1 MTLHQT
7 NKNEYVRVRQG
18 DIYSNV
24 PYYESYKELN
34 GEFELTIY
42 EFPYVL
48 VLTQDCDLEQNK
60 NDRSKVKEP
69 NTLGLKQNDKHLI
82 SVIVVPLYNSEH
94 LFSGEHLSQLEI
106 LSQKHGSDQKK
117 TIKQNQTPRYHYI
130 EFDKDVVVPDSVIDF
145 KHYYSVSLEWLESNF
160 KNRICG
166 INPIYRELISQ
177 RFSNYLSRIGL
188 PEQGQV

>member
-7 NKNEYVRVRQG
+7 NKDDYKRVRQG

-34 GEFELTIY
+34 GEFELAVY

-60 NDRSKVKEP
+60 NVRVEKKE
-69 NTLGLKQNDKHLI
+69 LSSQGLIPNDKHLI
-82 SVIVVPLYNSEH
+82 SIIVVPLYNSEH
-94 LFSGEHLSQLEI
+94 LFLGQHLNKLKI
-106 LSQKHGSDQKK
+106 DAHKHTSDQRKI
-117 TIKQNQTPRYHYI
+117 IKQNKNQRYHYI
-130 EFDKDVVVPDSVIDF
+130 EFKDDVVVPNSVIDF
-145 KHYYSVSLEWLESNF
+145 KHYFSISLDWLESNSL
-160 KNRICG
+160 NRICG

-177 RFSNYLSRIGL
+177 RFSNFLSRIGL
-188 PEQGQV
+188 P

>member
-7 NKNEYVRVRQG
+7 NKADCDRVRQG
-18 DIYSNV
+18 DIYEKV
-24 PYYESYKELN
+24 PYYESYKETN

-60 NDRSKVKEP
+60 NDRSKARELD
-69 NTLGLKQNDKHLI
+69 TTELKDNDKHLI
-82 SVIVVPLYNSEH
+82 SIIVVPLYNSEH
-94 LFSGEHLSQLEI
+94 LFSGEHLSQLDI
-106 LSQKHGSDQKK
+106 KAQKHNSDLRKP
-117 TIKQNQTPRYHYI
+117 IKNNQNPRYHYI
-130 EFDKDVVVPDSVIDF
+130 EFSDDVVVPNSVIDF
-145 KHYYSVSLEWLESNF
+145 KHYYSVSLEWLESHSA
-160 KNRICG
+160 NRICG

-188 PEQGQV
+188 P

>member
-7 NKNEYVRVRQG
+7 NKSDSERVRQG
-18 DIYSNV
+18 DIYSKV

-60 NDRSKVKEP
+60 SARSKEA
-69 NTLGLKQNDKHLI
+69 GLTQQDLTVNDKHLI

-94 LFSGEHLSQLEI
+94 LLSGTHLDQLKIKTGTLGGE
-106 LSQKHGSDQKK
+106 LKK
-117 TIKQNQTPRYHYI
+117 TILKNQNPRYHYI
-130 EFDKDVVVPDSVIDF
+130 EFNDDIILPNSVIDF
-145 KHYYSVSLEWLESNF
+145 KHYYSVSLEWLELNTT
-160 KNRICG
+160 NRVCG
-166 INPIYRELISQ
+166 IEQLYRELISQ

-188 PEQGQV
+188 PESQSI